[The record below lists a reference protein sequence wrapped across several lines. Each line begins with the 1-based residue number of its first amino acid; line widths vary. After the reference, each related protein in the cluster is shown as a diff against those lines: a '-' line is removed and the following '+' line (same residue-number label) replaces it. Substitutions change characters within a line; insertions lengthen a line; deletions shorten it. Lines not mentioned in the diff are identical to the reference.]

1 MTSRISIWRRTALAA
16 WLVVACLTPTLSRAD
31 EGMWLFNELPRQY
44 LKEKYGFEPSDA
56 WLEHLMKSCVRFNSG
71 GSASFVSAD
80 GLVLTNH
87 HVGAD
92 TLHKLSTPERNL
104 YTDGFYAAKLSD
116 ELPAPD
122 LELNQLVSIEDVTEQ
137 VNQAVTEGMPPAEA
151 AQARRAAMA
160 KIEQQ
165 SLEQT
170 GLRSDVITLYGGAK
184 YHLYRYKRYIDVRL
198 VWSPEEAIAFFG
210 GDADN
215 FEYPRYCLDVCLFRV
230 YENGKP
236 AKIEHYLKL
245 SDGSL
250 KEEELVFVAGNPGS
264 TDRIYTV
271 AALAYLRD
279 SWLPYYMNYLRRQEI
294 LMQQFGLEGVEQE
307 RRAADELNSIQNSRK
322 ALSGSLSGLQD
333 PGFFRTKRQREAE
346 LRAAIAKH
354 PKLKAYETAFDEIA
368 EAQKRKIQLQGKSPA
383 LSGRLFEIAQ
393 TLVQMAAE
401 DTKASDARLREY
413 RDSNRESLLQDLYS
427 TAPIY
432 ADLEQVKLADSI
444 ARMAERFGGDHPLVR
459 KVLSGKS
466 PTDRAAALIEGTK
479 LFDVAERKRLAE
491 QGQAGI
497 EASKDPMIVLAR
509 LVDPRTRE
517 IRKESEEIAEIERQA
532 YAKIAQALFELSGT
546 AVYPDATFTLRLAF
560 GPIRGYQEGGKA
572 IPAWTTIAGAFESQ
586 KQHGDR
592 VPWKLPESWIKHR
605 DQLNLETPFNFVCTA
620 DIIGGNSGS
629 PVVNRAGELVGVIFD
644 GNIQSLTADCMY
656 SEEQARAVSVAIAAM
671 VEALEKVYQ
680 ADRVLKEL
688 GR

>member
-1 MTSRISIWRRTALAA
+1 MARQSSWLRNVFAV
-16 WLVVACLTPTLSRAD
+16 WLVVSCLTPARLPAD
-31 EGMWLFNELPRQY
+31 EGMWLFNELPRDD
-44 LKEKYGFEPSDA
+44 LKQKYGFEPTEA
-56 WLEHLMKSCVRFNSG
+56 WLDHLMKSCVRFNSG
-71 GSASFVSAD
+71 GSASFISAD

-92 TLHKLSTPERNL
+92 TLHKLSTPQRNL
-104 YTDGFYAAKLSD
+104 YAEGFYAEKPED
-116 ELPAPD
+116 ELRAPD
-122 LELNQLVSIEDVTEQ
+122 LELNQLISIEDVTAKITE
-137 VNQAVTEGMPPAEA
+137 AVREDMPAAEA

-184 YHLYRYKRYIDVRL
+184 YHLYRYKRYTDVRL
-198 VWSPEEAIAFFG
+198 VWSPEAAIAFFG

-230 YENGKP
+230 YEDGKP
-236 AKIEHYLKL
+236 ANIEHYLKL
-245 SDGSL
+245 SEAPL
-250 KEEELVFVAGNPGS
+250 KDDELVFVAGNPGS
-264 TDRIYTV
+264 TNRIYTV

-279 SWLPYYMNYLRRQEI
+279 TWLPYYMDYLRRQEI
-294 LMQQFGLEGVEQE
+294 VLQQFGLEGVEQS
-307 RRAADELNSIQNSRK
+307 RRAEDELLGIQNGRK
-322 ALSGSLSGLQD
+322 ALWGSLRGLQD
-333 PGFFRTKRQREAE
+333 PGFFRTKRQREAQ
-346 LRAAIAKH
+346 LRSAVAEH
-354 PKLKAYETAFDEIA
+354 PKLKADEDAFEEIA
-368 EAQKRKIQLQGKSPA
+368 AAQKRRAKLQGKAPA
-383 LSGRLFEIAQ
+383 LGGRLFEIAE

-444 ARMAERFGGDHPLVR
+444 ARMAERLGGDHPLVR

-466 PTDRAAALIEGTK
+466 PTDRAAALVEGTK
-479 LFDVAERKRLAE
+479 LFDVEQRKRLAE
-491 QGQAGI
+491 EGQAGI
-497 EASKDPMIVLAR
+497 EASNDPMIILAR

-517 IRKESEEIAEIERQA
+517 IRKELEEIAEIERQA
-532 YAKIAQALFELSGT
+532 YAKIAQALFQLSGT

-560 GPIRGYQEGGKA
+560 GPIRGYQEGGRA

-586 KQHGDR
+586 EQHGSR
-592 VPWKLPESWIKHR
+592 EPWKLPQSWLKHR
-605 DQLNLETPFNFVCTA
+605 EQLDPQTPLNFVCTA

-644 GNIQSLTADCMY
+644 GNIQSLTANYMY
-656 SEEQARAVSVAIAAM
+656 SDEQARAVSVAIAAM
-671 VEALEKVYQ
+671 VEALDKVYG
-680 ADRVLKEL
+680 AERILKEL

>member
-1 MTSRISIWRRTALAA
+1 MARQGSWLRNTFAA
-16 WLVVACLTPTLSRAD
+16 WFVVSCLLPAPLPAD
-31 EGMWLFNELPRQY
+31 EGMWLFNELPRDY
-44 LKEKYGFEPSDA
+44 LKQKYGFEPTKA
-56 WLEHLMKSCVRFNSG
+56 WLDHLMKSCVRFNSG

-92 TLHKLSTPERNL
+92 TLHKLSTAERNL
-104 YTDGFYAAKLSD
+104 YADGFYAAKPED
-116 ELPAPD
+116 ELRAPD
-122 LELNQLVSIEDVTEQ
+122 LELNQLISIEDVTAQIKE
-137 VNQAVTEGMPPAEA
+137 AVPEGMPAAEA

-184 YHLYRYKRYIDVRL
+184 YHLYRYKRYTDVRL
-198 VWSPEEAIAFFG
+198 VWSPEAAIAFFG

-230 YENGKP
+230 YEDGKP

-245 SDGSL
+245 SDAPL
-250 KEEELVFVAGNPGS
+250 KDEELVFVAGNPGS

-271 AALAYLRD
+271 AALAHLRD
-279 SWLPYYMNYLRRQEI
+279 TWLPYYMDYLRRQEI
-294 LMQQFGLEGVEQE
+294 LLQQFGLEGIEQT
-307 RRAADELNSIQNSRK
+307 RRAEDELLGIQNSRK
-322 ALSGSLSGLQD
+322 ALWGSLRGLQD
-333 PGFFRTKRQREAE
+333 PNFFRTKRQREAE
-346 LRAAIAKH
+346 LRAAIAKD
-354 PKLKAYETAFDEIA
+354 PKLKDYEGAFEEIA
-368 EAQKRKIQLQGKSPA
+368 AAQKRRAKIQGKAPA

-393 TLVQMAAE
+393 TLVQMAEE
-401 DTKASDARLREY
+401 DTKPSDARLREY

-432 ADLEQVKLADSI
+432 EDLEQVKLADSI

-479 LFDVAERKRLAE
+479 LADVEQRKRLAE

-497 EASKDPMIVLAR
+497 EASNDPMIILAR

-517 IRKESEEIAEIERQA
+517 IRKEFEEITEIERQA
-532 YAKIAQALFELSGT
+532 YAKIAQVLFELSGT

-560 GPIRGYQEGGKA
+560 GPIRGYKEGGRN

-586 KQHGDR
+586 EQHGGR
-592 VPWKLPESWIKHR
+592 EPWELPASWIKNR
-605 DQLNLETPFNFVCTA
+605 EQLDLKTPLNFVCTA

-644 GNIQSLTADCMY
+644 GNIQSLTADYMY
-656 SEEQARAVSVAIAAM
+656 SDEQARAVSVAIAAM
-671 VEALEKVYQ
+671 VEALEKVYG
-680 ADRVLKEL
+680 AERILKEL

>member
-1 MTSRISIWRRTALAA
+1 MSKRQQVWLGRAIAA
-16 WLVVACLTPTLSRAD
+16 WLFVGCLMPAPTRAD
-31 EGMWLFNELPRQY
+31 EGMWLFNELPREY
-44 LKEKYGFEPSDA
+44 LREKYGFEPTDA
-56 WLEHLMKSCVRFNSG
+56 WIEHLMKACVRFNSG

-92 TLHKLSTPERNL
+92 TLHKLSTAERNL
-104 YTDGFYAAKLSD
+104 YTDGFYAKTLSD
-116 ELPAPD
+116 EIPAPD

-137 VNQAVTEGMPPAEA
+137 VNQAVTEGMSPAEA

-165 SLEQT
+165 SLKQT
-170 GLRSDVITLYGGAK
+170 GLRSDVVTLYGGAK
-184 YHLYRYKRYIDVRL
+184 YHLYRYKRYTDVRL

-245 SDGSL
+245 SDGKL

-264 TDRIYTV
+264 TNRIYTV
-271 AALAYLRD
+271 AALTHLRD
-279 SWLPYYMNYLRRQEI
+279 TWLPYYMDYLRRQEI
-294 LMQQFGLEGVEQE
+294 LLQQFGLEGVEQE
-307 RRAADELNSIQNSRK
+307 RRAAEELNSIQNARK
-322 ALSGSLSGLQD
+322 SLWGSLSGLQD
-333 PGFFRTKRQREAE
+333 PAFFRTKRQREAE
-346 LRAAIAKH
+346 LRAAIARH
-354 PKLKAYETAFDEIA
+354 PKLKAYESAFDDIA
-368 EAQKRKIQLQGKSPA
+368 AAQKRKAQIQGQAPA
-383 LSGRLFEIAQ
+383 LAGRLFEIAE

-401 DTKASDARLREY
+401 DTKPSDERLREY

-444 ARMAERFGGDHPLVR
+444 ARMAERLGGDHPLVR

-466 PTDRAAALIEGTK
+466 PKDRAAALIAGTR
-479 LFDVAERKRLAE
+479 LFDVEERKKLAE
-491 QGQAGI
+491 QGLAGI
-497 EASKDPMIVLAR
+497 EASNDPMIVLAR

-517 IRKESEEIAEIERQA
+517 IRKEAEEIAEIERQA

-546 AVYPDATFTLRLAF
+546 ALYPDATFTLRLAF
-560 GPIRGYQEGGKA
+560 GPIRGYQEGGQT
-572 IPAWTTIAGAFESQ
+572 IPAWTTIGGAFESQ
-586 KQHGDR
+586 QRHGGR
-592 VPWKLPESWIKHR
+592 EPWRLPESWMKNR
-605 DQLNLETPFNFVCTA
+605 DRLNLQTPFNFVCTA

-644 GNIQSLTADCMY
+644 GNIQSLTANYMY
-656 SEEQARAVSVAIAAM
+656 SDEQARAVSVAIAAM
-671 VEALEKVYQ
+671 IEALDKIYGAE
-680 ADRVLKEL
+680 RVLKEL